1 MTRVSLLKCDDYDHR
16 LIKDKI
22 LEGFFQVGFDP
33 SILKGKRVVIKPN
46 LLNATPPE
54 KAVVTH
60 PEFFRAVVQLVREHG
75 AVPLMVESPA
85 FQPLKKVME
94 KTGYDRIVKEEDCEV
109 ANTRETAILIHGG
122 GTRYKRFELAG
133 ALFDADIVF
142 NLPKFKTHGITYIT
156 AAVKNLFGFIHG
168 LNKSQWHLR
177 APSKEEF
184 SSFLIDFYGALLH
197 GFERPKTYIHIM
209 DAIVGMEGEGPGLS
223 GDPKKIGAVLIS
235 DDAVAIDSV
244 AAKLVGFNKNR
255 IDTITLGE
263 ERGLGTA
270 SLEKI
275 ELMGSGLDDFD
286 VADFVPPGSTGRS
299 NMMSWPVN
307 TKLFKN
313 IFVEKPVPIAERCTL
328 CYQCKT
334 ICPAGAINRSDGKS
348 RVPRYDYEKCIRC
361 YCCMEICP
369 EAAIS
374 LKRGGLQWLL
384 DFKGRSF

>member
-1 MTRVSLLKCDDYDHR
+1 M
-16 LIKDKI
+16 
-22 LEGFFQVGFDP
+22 
-33 SILKGKRVVIKPN
+33 
-46 LLNATPPE
+46 
-54 KAVVTH
+54 
-60 PEFFRAVVQLVREHG
+60 
-75 AVPLMVESPA
+75 
-85 FQPLKKVME
+85 
-94 KTGYDRIVKEEDCEV
+94 
-109 ANTRETAILIHGG
+109 
-122 GTRYKRFELAG
+122 
-133 ALFDADIVF
+133 
-142 NLPKFKTHGITYIT
+142 
-156 AAVKNLFGFIHG
+156 
-168 LNKSQWHLR
+168 
-177 APSKEEF
+177 
-184 SSFLIDFYGALLH
+184 
-197 GFERPKTYIHIM
+197 
-209 DAIVGMEGEGPGLS
+209 
-223 GDPKKIGAVLIS
+223 
-235 DDAVAIDSV
+235 
-244 AAKLVGFNKNR
+244 GFNKNR

-369 EAAIS
+369 EVAIS